1 MKGRFELNKLDFFNS
16 LQNITPSMA
25 VGEVIFNM
33 TITLVLS
40 LFIYWVYQK
49 TYTGVMYSKSFNI
62 TIVLIAL
69 VTAMV
74 MMVIQSNLALSLG
87 MVGALS
93 IIRFRSA
100 IKDPKDIGYLFWG
113 ISVGLSAGTGS
124 YVIALIGSMIVAMS
138 VFVLSH
144 YIFEDTAYIL
154 IIKGN
159 KIDEKAVSN
168 RVQKHVVK
176 AKLRMKSIN
185 QLDTEIV
192 YEIKMKDG
200 QENQLIEAV
209 KEIEHVA
216 IVNILSN
223 KGEIVG

>member
-1 MKGRFELNKLDFFNS
+1 M
-16 LQNITPSMA
+16 PSMA

-40 LFIYWVYQK
+40 LFIYLVYQK